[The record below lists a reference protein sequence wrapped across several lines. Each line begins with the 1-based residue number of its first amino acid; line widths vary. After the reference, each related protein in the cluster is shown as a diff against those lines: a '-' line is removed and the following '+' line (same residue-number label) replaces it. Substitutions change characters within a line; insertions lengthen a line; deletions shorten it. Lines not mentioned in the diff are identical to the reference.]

1 MGSNKCSL
9 MKFKRKIA
17 PDTKSK
23 SNFITKKRLRE
34 DEINF
39 DKLRS
44 YRLDR
49 VKKELEKNNLEACI
63 LFDPVNV
70 RYALDT
76 VNMSVY
82 NMHNLTRY
90 CFIPIDGPVIL
101 YEYFNCEGLSSHLNL
116 INEVRPAITWDYF
129 SNGDQA
135 GAQLDK
141 WINEIKDL
149 TNSYCKSK
157 KLAIDV
163 INGPAVTALNK
174 AGIKIVDA
182 KLIVEQARVIK
193 SPEELK
199 CMKASIEVAEIGIN
213 KMREELKAGMTE
225 DELWSI
231 LHKTNIENGGEWI
244 ECRILSSGS
253 RTNPWMQE
261 SSNKVIQNG
270 EIVSFDTDMVG
281 PYGYC
286 ADISRAFV
294 EGHKFN
300 EEQKKIYLMA
310 VEHINHNS
318 RLIKPGVSFTEFTE
332 KSWKLPDEYYG
343 NRYSCM
349 VHGIGLCDEWPMI
362 RYPTDGGQ
370 REGSFEKNMTVTV
383 ESYIGKVGGKE
394 GVKLEQQYLVGKNG
408 LELMSHH
415 ALEDL

>member
-1 MGSNKCSL
+1 
-9 MKFKRKIA
+9 MKFNRKIA
-17 PDTKSK
+17 PDTKPK
-23 SNFITKKRLRE
+23 PNFVTKKRLRE

-76 VNMSVY
+76 TNMSIY

-90 CFIPIDGPVIL
+90 CFIPVNGPVIL
-101 YEYFNCEGLSSHLNL
+101 YEYFNCEELASHLNL
-116 INEVRPAITWDYF
+116 INEIRPAITWDYF
-129 SNGDQA
+129 TNGNQA
-135 GAQLDK
+135 ETQLKK

-149 TNSYCKSK
+149 SSSYFKSK

-163 INGPAVTALNK
+163 INGPAITALNK
-174 AGIKIVDA
+174 SGIEVMDA

-199 CMKASIEVAEIGIN
+199 CIKAALDVAEIGIN
-213 KMREELKAGMTE
+213 KMREDLKAGMTE

-231 LHKTNIENGGEWI
+231 LHKTNIEHGGEWI
-244 ECRILSSGS
+244 ECRILSSGE

-261 SSNKVIQNG
+261 SSNKIIQSG
-270 EIVSFDTDMVG
+270 EMVSFDTDMVG

-294 EGHKFN
+294 EGYKFN
-300 EEQKKIYLMA
+300 EEQKKLYLMA

-318 RLIKPGVSFTEFTE
+318 RLIKPGMSFKEFTE
-332 KSWKLPDEYYG
+332 KSWKLPDKYYG

-370 REGSFEKNMTVTV
+370 REGFFEKNMTVTV

-394 GVKLEQQYLVGKNG
+394 GVKLEQQYVVGENG

-415 ALEDL
+415 PLEDL

>member
-1 MGSNKCSL
+1 
-9 MKFKRKIA
+9 MKFNRKIA
-17 PDTKSK
+17 PDAKSK
-23 SNFITKKRLRE
+23 KNFLTKKRLGE

-90 CFIPIDGPVIL
+90 CFIPVNGPIIL
-101 YEYFNCEGLSSHLNL
+101 YEYFNCEKLSDHLNL
-116 INEVRPAITWDYF
+116 INEIRPAITWDYF

-135 GAQLDK
+135 GIQLEK
-141 WINEIKDL
+141 WINEVKDL
-149 TNSYCKSK
+149 SNSYFKTK

-163 INGPAVTALNK
+163 INGPAITALNK
-174 AGIKIVDA
+174 SGIEVVDA
-182 KLIVEQARVIK
+182 KSIVEQARVIK

-199 CMKASIEVAEIGIN
+199 CMKAAIDVAEIAVN

-231 LHKTNIENGGEWI
+231 LHKTNIEHGGEWV
-244 ECRILSSGS
+244 ECRILSSGE

-261 SSNKVIQNG
+261 SSNKIIQSG
-270 EIVSFDTDMVG
+270 EMVSFDTDMVG

-294 EGHKFN
+294 EGNKFN
-300 EEQKKIYLMA
+300 EEQKKLYFMA

-318 RLIKPGVSFTEFTE
+318 RLIKSGVSFKEFTE
-332 KSWKLPDEYYG
+332 KSWKLPEEYYG

-370 REGSFEKNMTVTV
+370 REGCFEKNMTITV
-383 ESYIGKVGGKE
+383 ETYIGKVGGKE
-394 GVKLEQQYLVGKNG
+394 GVKLEQQYLVGENG

-415 ALEDL
+415 PLENL

>member
-9 MKFKRKIA
+9 MRFKRKIA
-17 PDTKSK
+17 PDTKPK
-23 SNFITKKRLRE
+23 SNFTTKKRFRE

-90 CFIPIDGPVIL
+90 CFIPVNGPVIL

-116 INEVRPAITWDYF
+116 INEIRPAITWDYF

-135 GAQLDK
+135 GAQLEK

-174 AGIKIVDA
+174 TGIEVVDA
-182 KLIVEQARVIK
+182 KLLVEQARVIK

-213 KMREELKAGMTE
+213 KMRAELKAGMTE

-370 REGSFEKNMTVTV
+370 REGSFEKNMTITV

-394 GVKLEQQYLVGKNG
+394 GVKLEQQYLVGQNG

-415 ALEDL
+415 PLEDL